1 MDFDEAAISHLQW
14 KDTLLNHLAQRDERL
29 DPFELSLDDRC
40 ALGQW
45 IQGEGAKYSSD
56 PAYIS
61 LKTQHTRFHKAVGEV
76 VRGASLGLK
85 IRVEKVLGTDSEFGE
100 ASIAVITALV
110 NLKREVTIH
119 SGSMAA
125 VAGGGEDNA
134 TAVIVSPASS
144 MDTRYPGWDPS
155 YSVGVARLDE
165 QHQYLFCLLNILL
178 ESAGKGRERSAVGMV
193 LAELADYTENHFK
206 VEEALM
212 EQANYPALAEHRR
225 EHQMFVAR
233 VADFKKNYDA
243 GALKNGLAVMNF
255 LKKWLIRHIHGADK
269 NYSAHLNAIGVH

>member
-14 KDTLLNHLAQRDERL
+14 KDTLLNHLAKRDERL

-45 IQGEGAKYSSD
+45 IQGEGARYSSD

-100 ASIAVITALV
+100 ASVAVITALV
-110 NLKREVTIH
+110 NLKREVAIPTR
-119 SGSMAA
+119 SMAA

-155 YSVGVARLDE
+155 YSVGVADSMNSISISFACST
-165 QHQYLFCLLNILL
+165 FCWNQPARAGSVPPWGWCWLNWRTIPRTT
-178 ESAGKGRERSAVGMV
+178 SKR
-193 LAELADYTENHFK
+193 
-206 VEEALM
+206 
-212 EQANYPALAEHRR
+212 
-225 EHQMFVAR
+225 
-233 VADFKKNYDA
+233 KKP
-243 GALKNGLAVMNF
+243 
-255 LKKWLIRHIHGADK
+255 
-269 NYSAHLNAIGVH
+269 